1 MQDHLSNQINMYTR
15 ASVYDIMILKLCA
28 GLQEMDKMFSD
39 LHTEELLLV
48 DGQPLA
54 L

>member
-1 MQDHLSNQINMYTR
+1 MWDHLSNQINMYTR
-15 ASVYDIMILKLCA
+15 TSVYDIMILKFCA
-28 GLQEMDKMFSD
+28 VRYKMDRIFSD
-39 LHTEELLLV
+39 LHTAELLLV